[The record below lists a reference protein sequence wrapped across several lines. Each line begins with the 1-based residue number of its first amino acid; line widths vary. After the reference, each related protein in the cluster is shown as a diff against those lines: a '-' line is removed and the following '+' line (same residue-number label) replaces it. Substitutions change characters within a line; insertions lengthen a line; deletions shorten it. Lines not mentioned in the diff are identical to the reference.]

1 MKFRLLIFVPLLLTA
16 SCTTI
21 LVETTGEEGIQEDVT
36 ERSVGGVITDESIET
51 RIRVNLAAQEPVLRE
66 ANIDVTAHKG
76 IVLLVG
82 QVPSP
87 DMKQR
92 AVEIASEASSQIRR
106 IHDELEVTGNT
117 GILARGNDAWIS
129 TRVRALLLT
138 NNTVAGANIRVV
150 TENGSVF
157 LLGVVSREQG
167 DQAAALISDV
177 GGVTRVVK
185 VFEYLN

>member
-1 MKFRLLIFVPLLLTA
+1 MKFWLSIGISALLLT
-16 SCTTI
+16 SCTAF
-21 LVETTGEEGIQEDVT
+21 LPG
-36 ERSVGGVITDESIET
+36 ERSDQGIEEDLSRRTVGTFITDEEIEGIV
-51 RIRVNLAAQEPVLRE
+51 RRNLNDQEPVLRE
-66 ANIDVTAHKG
+66 ANIDVTANRG

-87 DMKQR
+87 EMKRR
-92 AVEIASEASSQIRR
+92 AVNIASEASSQIRR

-117 GILARGNDAWIS
+117 GFLARVNDASIS

-138 NNTVAGANIRVV
+138 NETVAGANIRVV
-150 TENGSVF
+150 TENGTVY
-157 LLGVVSREQG
+157 LLGIVSRELG